1 MFTAT
6 LHFNQHRACVLREL
20 TAEIDR
26 PVPIEI
32 EEVRNG
38 SVTFVLRAGV
48 HADTFQSTLES
59 ADHVEYV
66 DRLDDANL
74 LVTKPSCGAYSAIYQ
89 NHGTLRRS
97 NTVSGRHRVYNVLV
111 FRREDLKAIIDD
123 LEQFGTVTLGKLEEF
138 SERTDSPLTDRQ
150 RDVVTEALARGYYE
164 WPRQISNEALADELN
179 ISRATLHEHLR
190 KAERKLVSMGLADES
205 KSPDHM
211 RPDSTGS
218 DLIDGDYGR

>member
-6 LHFNQHRACVLREL
+6 IHFNQHRECILREL
-20 TAEIDR
+20 TTDIDR

-48 HADTFQSTLES
+48 HADPFQAALES

-97 NTVSGRHRVYNVLV
+97 NTVSGRHREYNILV

-123 LEQFGTVTLGKLEEF
+123 LEEFGTVTLGKLEEF
-138 SERTDSPLTDRQ
+138 TETTESPLTDRQ
-150 RDVVTEALARGYYE
+150 RAVVTEALARGYYD
-164 WPRQISNEALADELN
+164 WPRQITNEDLADELE

-190 KAERKLVSMGLADES
+190 KAERKLLSMVLNNES
-205 KSPDHM
+205 PSLDHIH
-211 RPDSTGS
+211 SSAAAS
-218 DLIDGDYGR
+218 DPIDRGPG

>member
-6 LHFNQHRACVLREL
+6 LHFTQHRDCILRDL
-20 TAEIDR
+20 TTKINR

-48 HADTFQSTLES
+48 HADTFQATLED
-59 ADHVEYV
+59 ADHVEHV

-97 NTVSGRHRVYNVLV
+97 NTVSGRHREYNVLV

-138 SERTDSPLTDRQ
+138 TETAESPLTDRQ
-150 RDVVTEALARGYYE
+150 RDVVTEALARGYYD
-164 WPRQISNEALADELN
+164 WPRQINNETLADELD

-190 KAERKLVSMGLADES
+190 KAEQRLVSMGLTNES
-205 KSPDHM
+205 SLPEQTQ
-211 RPDSTGS
+211 PGSTAP
-218 DLIDGDYGR
+218 DLIDSGPG

>member
-6 LHFNQHRACVLREL
+6 IHFTQHRDCILRKL
-20 TAEIDR
+20 TTDINT

-32 EEVRNG
+32 EEIRNG
-38 SVTFVLRAGV
+38 SVTFVLRAGI
-48 HADTFQSTLES
+48 HADTFQAALES
-59 ADHVEYV
+59 AGHVEYV
-66 DRLDDANL
+66 DRLDDTNL

-97 NTVSGRHRVYNVLV
+97 NTVSGRHREYNVLV

-138 SERTDSPLTDRQ
+138 TETTESTLTDRQ
-150 RDVVTEALARGYYE
+150 RDVITKALTHGYYD
-164 WPRQISNEALADELN
+164 WPRKINNEALADKLD

-190 KAERKLVSMGLADES
+190 KAEQKLVSVGLANES
-205 KSPDHM
+205 SLPDQIQ
-211 RPDSTGS
+211 PDSAAP
-218 DLIDGDYGR
+218 DLIDSGPG

>member
-6 LHFNQHRACVLREL
+6 LHFTQHRGCILQEL
-20 TAEIDR
+20 TTEINR

-38 SVTFVLRAGV
+38 FVTFVLRAGV
-48 HADTFQSTLES
+48 HADTFQATLED
-59 ADHVEYV
+59 ADHVEHV

-97 NTVSGRHRVYNVLV
+97 NTVSGRHREYNVLV

-138 SERTDSPLTDRQ
+138 TETAESPLTDRQ
-150 RDVVTEALARGYYE
+150 RDVVTEALARG
-164 WPRQISNEALADELN
+164 QS
-179 ISRATLHEHLR
+179 
-190 KAERKLVSMGLADES
+190 
-205 KSPDHM
+205 
-211 RPDSTGS
+211 
-218 DLIDGDYGR
+218 

>member
-6 LHFNQHRACVLREL
+6 IHFNQHRECILREL
-20 TAEIDR
+20 TADVDR

-38 SVTFVLRAGV
+38 SVTFVLRAGG
-48 HADTFQSTLES
+48 HADTFQATLES

-66 DRLDDANL
+66 DRLDDSNL

-97 NTVSGRHRVYNVLV
+97 NTVHGRHREYNVLV

-138 SERTDSPLTDRQ
+138 TERTETPLTDRQ
-150 RDVVTEALARGYYE
+150 RDVITEALARGYYE
-164 WPRQISNEALADELN
+164 WPRQINNEALADELG

-190 KAERKLVSMGLADES
+190 KAEQKLVSMVLTNES
-205 KSPDHM
+205 QSPDHM
-211 RPDSTGS
+211 QPDSTAA
-218 DLIDGDYGR
+218 DLINGNSGR

>member
-38 SVTFVLRAGV
+38 SVTFVLRAGA

-97 NTVSGRHRVYNVLV
+97 NTVNGRHREYNVLV

-138 SERTDSPLTDRQ
+138 SERTESPLTDRQ

-164 WPRQISNEALADELN
+164 WPRQISNEGLADELN

-190 KAERKLVSMGLADES
+190 KAEQKLVSMGLASDSRVPE
-205 KSPDHM
+205 HIQ
-211 RPDSTGS
+211 PDSVPSG
-218 DLIDGDYGR
+218 LIDGKPGR

>member
-6 LHFNQHRACVLREL
+6 LHFTQHRDCILRDL
-20 TAEIDR
+20 TTEINR

-48 HADTFQSTLES
+48 HADTFQATLED
-59 ADHVEYV
+59 ADHVEHV

-97 NTVSGRHRVYNVLV
+97 NTVSGRHREYNVLV

-138 SERTDSPLTDRQ
+138 TETAESPLTDRQ

-164 WPRQISNEALADELN
+164 WPRQINNETLADELD

-190 KAERKLVSMGLADES
+190 KAEQRLVSMGLTNES
-205 KSPDHM
+205 SLPDQTQ
-211 RPDSTGS
+211 PGS
-218 DLIDGDYGR
+218 AAPDLIDSGPG

>member
-6 LHFNQHRACVLREL
+6 IHFTQQRDCILREL
-20 TAEIDR
+20 TADINT

-32 EEVRNG
+32 EEIRNG
-38 SVTFVLRAGV
+38 SVTFVLRAGI
-48 HADTFQSTLES
+48 HADTFQAALES
-59 ADHVEYV
+59 AGHVEYV
-66 DRLDDANL
+66 DRLDDTNL

-97 NTVSGRHRVYNVLV
+97 NTVSGRHREYNVLV

-138 SERTDSPLTDRQ
+138 TETTKSPLTDRQ
-150 RDVVTEALARGYYE
+150 RDVITKALTHGYYD
-164 WPRQISNEALADELN
+164 WPRKINNEALAEKLD

-190 KAERKLVSMGLADES
+190 KAEQKLVSVGLANES
-205 KSPDHM
+205 SLPDQIQ
-211 RPDSTGS
+211 PDSAAP
-218 DLIDGDYGR
+218 DLMDGGPR